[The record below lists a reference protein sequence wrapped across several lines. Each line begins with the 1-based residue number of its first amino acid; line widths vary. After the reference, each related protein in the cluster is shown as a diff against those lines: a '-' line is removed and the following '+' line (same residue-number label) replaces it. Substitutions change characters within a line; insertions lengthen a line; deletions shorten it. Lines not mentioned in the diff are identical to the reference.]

1 MKQILILFFVFS
13 FIKVRAQESFSNK
26 KYDSLLSSAVANLN
40 QADFYFVGQAHG
52 NQANTIIEKGLFFSL
67 NKKFNVCYYI
77 LEYGQSLAFLLN
89 QYLETGQDSILSFI
103 SSKGNFDLVKT
114 IKSFNDTVS
123 DLRKIKFFGVDFEN
137 EPDGKWTKKAIEIIS
152 DKIKLTDN
160 HPLQILLNS
169 LLNSIINQEPK
180 SEKENLAALKL
191 YLKNNE
197 KDCRA
202 LLGKYYFDVFLISNS
217 AFTFSPKRDKA
228 MYDNFKLL
236 YSELTRTEV
245 NPKFFASFGFGHL
258 NPDNKNGLPY
268 RLLENGDS
276 PIKDKVS
283 VIGAQYYNCTFRVA
297 NPTIGPSGTLSS
309 LCKNSVV
316 KNIDSSNDTKA
327 KTITFFSKSE
337 LKTFRCKE
345 LLNKLDGLVIIRNFE
360 ANSLWAF

>member
-13 FIKVRAQESFSNK
+13 FIKVRAQENFPNK
-26 KYDSLLSSAVANLN
+26 KYGSLLSSAVDNLN

-52 NQANTIIEKGLFFSL
+52 NQANIIIEKGLLLSL
-67 NKKFNVCYYI
+67 SNKFNVRNYI

-103 SSKGNFDLVKT
+103 NSKGNFDLVKT

-137 EPDGKWTKKAIEIIS
+137 RLDGKWTKKAIEIIS
-152 DKIKLTDN
+152 DKIKLADN

-169 LLNSIINQEPK
+169 VINQEPK
-180 SEKENLAALKL
+180 SEKQNLDALKT

-197 KDCRA
+197 QNCRT
-202 LLGKYYFDVFLISNS
+202 LLGKYYVDVLLISNS
-217 AFTFSPKRDKA
+217 EFAFSPKRDKA
-228 MYDNFKLL
+228 MFANFKLL
-236 YSELTRTEV
+236 YNELTRTEA
-245 NPKFFASFGFGHL
+245 NPKFFASFGFGHV

-268 RLLENGDS
+268 RLLEDGDS
-276 PIKDKVS
+276 PIKGKVS
-283 VIGAQYYNCTFRVA
+283 IIGAQYYNCRFKVRE
-297 NPTIGPSGTLSS
+297 PTIGPSGTLSS
-309 LCKNSVV
+309 LCKNSEV

-327 KTITFFSKSE
+327 KTITYFSKNE
-337 LKTFRCKE
+337 LNNFTCKSA
-345 LLNKLDGLVIIRNFE
+345 LNKLDGIIIIRNFD